1 MKYALYPLLA
11 EDNMIQI
18 TYDELNPE
26 IVTQSTMQDT
36 NGAVVTFLGT
46 TRDTFEGKNVIHLEY
61 EAYET
66 MAIQKLHEISDETKL
81 KYNLSDISISHRIG
95 TVGVGEIS
103 LIVAVA
109 SPHRAEAFKACND
122 LVDRLKEV
130 VPIWKKE
137 IYSDGSRWVGS
148 EHI

>member
-1 MKYALYPLLA
+1 MRYALYPLLA
-11 EDNMIQI
+11 EDNMIEI
-18 TYDELNPE
+18 TYDKLIPE
-26 IVTQSTMQDT
+26 NITDSTMKDT

-46 TRDTFEGKNVIHLEY
+46 TRDTFEGKKVVHLEY

-66 MAIQKLHEISDETKL
+66 MALQKLTEISEESKY
-81 KYNLSDISISHRIG
+81 KYNISDISISHRIG
-95 TVGVGEIS
+95 VVGE
-103 LIVAVA
+103 
-109 SPHRAEAFKACND
+109 AFQACNE

-148 EHI
+148 ENI